1 MIKTVMNE
9 KRYNQ
14 FTIFKQNGGTNMND
28 TKNEP
33 VVELAK
39 NFIDDCNN
47 FEINDLDSAKSE
59 QNNSPN
65 ISLFF
70 DLVKE
75 YLNPIE
81 EEQNQNLIKTGSND
95 LDELCVFEKGMF
107 KLFCT
112 DEFNVPL
119 TRMVNSFVVEA
130 VAGGNRVLIISPYP
144 NVIVRNFLKAIV
156 RKDHQNNLSWFD
168 DKKLYFY
175 ECMPDDNIIDLAKN
189 LRARIIDLNID
200 VLYIPYLEVLL
211 KNYCADLQISTLE
224 HLYNFAFDTNICI
237 VSTLASFDYY
247 GWKNEY
253 PLFYPQH
260 KLDVPVLEKN
270 LPPEAL
276 YITSFAN
283 NIASFDDWSV
293 WDSINDAPSK
303 VLVQSFDDFYTVDSI
318 KMNVKGI

>member
-1 MIKTVMNE
+1 MNE
-9 KRYNQ
+9 KLYNQ

-28 TKNEP
+28 KNEP
-33 VVELAK
+33 VIEIAK
-39 NFIDDCNN
+39 DFLSDCNN
-47 FEINDLDSAKSE
+47 FEIKNLDFAKSE
-59 QNNSPN
+59 QNNSPD
-65 ISLFF
+65 ISLFSDF
-70 DLVKE
+70 VKE

-81 EEQNQNLIKTGSND
+81 EEQNQNLIKTGNKD
-95 LDELCVFEKGMF
+95 LDELCIFEKGMF

-119 TRMVNSFVVEA
+119 ARMVNSFVIEA

-144 NVIVRNFLKAIV
+144 NIIVRNFLKAIV
-156 RKDHQNNLSWFD
+156 RKNHQNNISCFD

-175 ECMPDDNIIDLAKN
+175 ECMPDDNIIDLTEK

-200 VLYIPYLEVLL
+200 VLYIPYLEDLL
-211 KNYCADLQISTLE
+211 QNYCTKLPIDALKYF
-224 HLYNFAFDTNICI
+224 YNFAFDKKISI

-260 KLDVPVLEKN
+260 KLDIAVLEKS

-283 NIASFDDWSV
+283 NVASFDDWSV
-293 WDSINDAPSK
+293 WDSINDTPSK
-303 VLVQSFDDFYTVDSI
+303 VSVQSFDDFYTFDSV
-318 KMNVKGI
+318 KMNVKGFNKDI

>member
-1 MIKTVMNE
+1 
-9 KRYNQ
+9 
-14 FTIFKQNGGTNMND
+14 MND

-119 TRMVNSFVVEA
+119 TRMVNSFVIEA

-144 NVIVRNFLKAIV
+144 NVIVRNFLKAII

-175 ECMPDDNIIDLAKN
+175 ECMPDDNIVDLAEK

-200 VLYIPYLEVLL
+200 ILYIPYLEVLL

-260 KLDVPVLEKN
+260 KLDIAMLKKN

-303 VLVQSFDDFYTVDSI
+303 VSVQSFDDFYTFDSV

>member
-1 MIKTVMNE
+1 
-9 KRYNQ
+9 
-14 FTIFKQNGGTNMND
+14 MND
-28 TKNEP
+28 KNEP
-33 VVELAK
+33 VIEFAK
-39 NFIDDCNN
+39 NFIDDCSN
-47 FEINDLDSAKSE
+47 FEIKNLDSAKLE
-59 QNNSPN
+59 QNNSPD
-65 ISLFF
+65 ISLFSDF
-70 DLVKE
+70 VKE

-95 LDELCVFEKGMF
+95 LDELCIFEKDMS

-119 TRMVNSFVVEA
+119 ARMVNSFVIEA
-130 VAGGNRVLIISPYP
+130 VTGGKRVLIISPYP
-144 NVIVRNFLKAIV
+144 NIIVRNFLKAIV
-156 RKDHQNNLSWFD
+156 RKDYQNNLFWFD

-175 ECMPDDNIIDLAKN
+175 ECMPDDNIIDLTEK

-200 VLYIPYLEVLL
+200 VLYIPYFKDLL
-211 KNYCADLQISTLE
+211 QNYCADLQISTLE

-260 KLDVPVLEKN
+260 KLDITVLKKN
-270 LPPEAL
+270 LPSEAM

-283 NIASFDDWSV
+283 NVASFDDWSV
-293 WDSINDAPSK
+293 WDSINDTPSK
-303 VLVQSFDDFYTVDSI
+303 VSVQSFDDFYTFDSV
-318 KMNVKGI
+318 KMNVKGFNKDI

>member
-1 MIKTVMNE
+1 
-9 KRYNQ
+9 
-14 FTIFKQNGGTNMND
+14 MND

-47 FEINDLDSAKSE
+47 FEINDLDSAESE
-59 QNNSPN
+59 QSNLPD
-65 ISLFF
+65 ISLFS

-81 EEQNQNLIKTGSND
+81 EEQNQNLIKTGNKD

-119 TRMVNSFVVEA
+119 ARMVNSFVIEA
-130 VAGGNRVLIISPYP
+130 VAGGKRVLVISPCP
-144 NVIVRNFLKAIV
+144 NVIVRNFLKAII
-156 RKDHQNNLSWFD
+156 RKDYQNNLSWFD
-168 DKKLYFY
+168 DKKLYFC
-175 ECMPDDNIIDLAKN
+175 ECMPDDNIVDLAEN

-270 LPPEAL
+270 LPLEAL

-303 VLVQSFDDFYTVDSI
+303 VSVQSFDDFYTVDSV

>member
-47 FEINDLDSAKSE
+47 FEIKNLDSAKSE
-59 QNNSPN
+59 QNNSPD

-119 TRMVNSFVVEA
+119 TRMVNGFVIEA

-168 DKKLYFY
+168 DKKLYFC
-175 ECMPDDNIIDLAKN
+175 ECMPDDNIIDLAEK
-189 LRARIIDLNID
+189 LKARIIDLNID

-224 HLYNFAFDTNICI
+224 YLYNFAFDTNICI

-276 YITSFAN
+276 YITSFAK

-303 VLVQSFDDFYTVDSI
+303 VSVQNFDDFYTVDSV